1 MRLSDSFPGENVD
14 VTFAPY
20 DVDFRKNALLGIHAT
35 GLDLS
40 SIPLYSK
47 LGLYYFDRQSRTKK
61 MRVGGLT
68 YDVDNGEIIC
78 EDGELP
84 HFPECAFGHIK
95 K

>member
-1 MRLSDSFPGENVD
+1 
-14 VTFAPY
+14 
-20 DVDFRKNALLGIHAT
+20 
-35 GLDLS
+35 
-40 SIPLYSK
+40 
-47 LGLYYFDRQSRTKK
+47 

-68 YDVDNGEIIC
+68 YDVGKGEIIC